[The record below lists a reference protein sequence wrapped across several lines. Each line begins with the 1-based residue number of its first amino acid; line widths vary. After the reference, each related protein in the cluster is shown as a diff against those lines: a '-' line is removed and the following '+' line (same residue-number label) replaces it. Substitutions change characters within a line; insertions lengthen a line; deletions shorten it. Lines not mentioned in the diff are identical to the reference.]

1 MNLYKLAWLI
11 WILGTILIV
20 LSWDGTVGVEVGWA
34 GFVIAL
40 IGVILSFIPHLQG
53 KSRKLP
59 RRPSYGDNAEPI
71 DAEPGITAERPR
83 EERFFER

>member
-34 GFVIAL
+34 G
-40 IGVILSFIPHLQG
+40 S
-53 KSRKLP
+53 
-59 RRPSYGDNAEPI
+59 
-71 DAEPGITAERPR
+71 
-83 EERFFER
+83 